1 MGRWRCVVNPARV
14 LKRPLITE
22 QSTLLGESGKYV
34 FEIDTRAT
42 KADVAAAVEWAF
54 DVNVKSVNTLKVRG
68 KVKQYGRSRPA
79 KQPDWKKAIVTLSPG
94 NTIQLFEGT

>member
-1 MGRWRCVVNPARV
+1 MNPARV

-54 DVNVKSVNTLKVRG
+54 DVRVKSVNTLKVRG
-68 KVKQYGRSRPA
+68 KVKQYGRSRPS
-79 KQPDWKKAIVTLSPG
+79 KQPDWKKAIVTSQSG
-94 NTIQLFEGT
+94 